1 MAEQEAALKQDD
13 EPMVAVRGEASM
25 QQQSA
30 LPPAPAAWPHRP
42 LFVRKS
48 VVAHGLTDAGEA
60 PLCIGDAF
68 PIETDLFVG
77 QAMLRLRST
86 PGTDAYF
93 FGKARQTSF
102 VVSGR
107 FKRPLRFAQLYTG
120 QEFAQPLRISSS
132 TRLVVR
138 AVLKAIRM
146 LAPLLRVRLSDAG
159 SYLLS
164 PLVQTAQVMHVGTAP
179 VALHRGLVVSEDTSL
194 VGGALSGG
202 GAGAGAGAGVTAA
215 ERRRFFSVR
224 SNLVGLSF
232 DPGLVY
238 TPRGCV
244 AKVGCTPRA

>member
-1 MAEQEAALKQDD
+1 MLSHLMSKWAEERKQD
-13 EPMVAVRGEASM
+13 ETEAVGGAS
-25 QQQSA
+25 
-30 LPPAPAAWPHRP
+30 
-42 LFVRKS
+42 
-48 VVAHGLTDAGEA
+48 
-60 PLCIGDAF
+60 
-68 PIETDLFVG
+68 
-77 QAMLRLRST
+77 
-86 PGTDAYF
+86 
-93 FGKARQTSF
+93 
-102 VVSGR
+102 
-107 FKRPLRFAQLYTG
+107 
-120 QEFAQPLRISSS
+120 
-132 TRLVVR
+132 
-138 AVLKAIRM
+138 
-146 LAPLLRVRLSDAG
+146 LSDAG

-164 PLVQTAQVMHVGTAP
+164 PLVQTVQVMHVGTAP

>member
-1 MAEQEAALKQDD
+1 MAASLPAEQEAALEQDD

-42 LFVRKS
+42 LFLRKS

-68 PIETDLFVG
+68 PIDTDLFVG

-120 QEFAQPLRISSS
+120 QEFAQPLRIS
-132 TRLVVR
+132 R
-138 AVLKAIRM
+138 
-146 LAPLLRVRLSDAG
+146 
-159 SYLLS
+159 
-164 PLVQTAQVMHVGTAP
+164 
-179 VALHRGLVVSEDTSL
+179 
-194 VGGALSGG
+194 
-202 GAGAGAGAGVTAA
+202 
-215 ERRRFFSVR
+215 
-224 SNLVGLSF
+224 
-232 DPGLVY
+232 
-238 TPRGCV
+238 
-244 AKVGCTPRA
+244 